1 MNELDQTTQT
11 LLAGPRRNRSVDTLA
26 LRRDESGAVVS
37 SIRLGMP
44 EPGTDT
50 IDSVT
55 AVIGTLDRWS
65 IDRTVG
71 LQSAIVTTRQR
82 KDSRHTS
89 VLARLETALGPV
101 LVGSATTADP
111 AELSDAPGLA
121 APPKLP
127 NRLVAP
133 PTDWV
138 RLPLCLRPEV
148 AAVLISGAGFSLLSA
163 KGTVTRQ
170 TMTGR
175 KLLPGLTL
183 TEVPVWPA
191 EGTPD
196 DLGGTA
202 TAVALIENGRVLA
215 PDPAPRL
222 VWNHDL
228 GATAAPIITGW
239 RLTGP
244 EATEPSRVIEL
255 VHCVEGLQR
264 YHSRGWVR
272 LTCLARESGRDAWFS
287 LTLTARPI
295 HLLRCAIG
303 TTGPAS
309 TVYTDAEV
317 TTSTVLLPS
326 AETLNTKD
334 RDVITVSQ
342 P

>member
-1 MNELDQTTQT
+1 MAELDQTSHT
-11 LLAGPRRNRSVDTLA
+11 LLAGPRRSRSVDTLA

-37 SIRLGMP
+37 SIRLGVP
-44 EPGTDT
+44 EQGTDA
-50 IDSVT
+50 IESVA
-55 AVIGTLDRWS
+55 AVISTLDRWS
-65 IDRTVG
+65 TDHAVP
-71 LQSAIVTTRQR
+71 LQSAIVTVRQR
-82 KDSRHTS
+82 QDSRHTS

-101 LVGSATTADP
+101 LVGTATTADP
-111 AELSDAPGLA
+111 AELSDAPCL
-121 APPKLP
+121 APPKMP
-127 NRLVAP
+127 NRLDEP
-133 PTDWV
+133 PTDWA

-148 AAVLISGAGFSLLSA
+148 AAVLIAGAGFSLLSA
-163 KGTVTRQ
+163 KGTATRQ

-183 TEVPVWPA
+183 TEVPLWPA

-222 VWNHDL
+222 VWSHDL
-228 GATAAPIITGW
+228 GATVAPATTGW

-244 EATEPSRVIEL
+244 EATEPPRVIEL

-264 YHSRGWVR
+264 YHARGNVR
-272 LTCLARESGRDAWFS
+272 LTCLARESGRGTWFS

-303 TTGPAS
+303 ITGAAS